1 MTSAKLLPFGTSIF
15 TEMTRLAMERAAIN
29 LAQGFPDFDGPPGI
43 LEAAERALRAG
54 HNQYPRSQG
63 HPRLV
68 EAIAAKYL
76 RHYGLELDAMQEVVV
91 FSGATE
97 GLASS
102 MLGLLDPG
110 DEVILFEPVYD
121 SYPPCVAMAGAIAR
135 YCTLRPPDFALDVD
149 ALAALFTERTRLVVL
164 NTPHNPT
171 GKVFSRAELA
181 QIAALCERHDVRVL
195 TDEVYEHLTFD
206 GAEHLPIAA
215 MPGMRERVLTLS
227 STGKTYS
234 LTGWKIGWGVGPAPL
249 VAAAQAAHQ
258 FVTFTTASP
267 LQVAMAEALT
277 RYDGDYLLQLR
288 HDYLERRDFLAAA
301 LTRAGFEVR
310 TPRGTYFLL
319 ADYSHL
325 SALDDRA
332 FARELIETVGVAAIP
347 TSVFYPAHPEVSGR
361 LLRFA
366 FCKRLETLQAAAERL
381 RNLRPR

>member
-1 MTSAKLLPFGTSIF
+1 
-15 TEMTRLAMERAAIN
+15 
-29 LAQGFPDFDGPPGI
+29 
-43 LEAAERALRAG
+43 
-54 HNQYPRSQG
+54 
-63 HPRLV
+63 
-68 EAIAAKYL
+68 
-76 RHYGLELDAMQEVVV
+76 
-91 FSGATE
+91 
-97 GLASS
+97 
-102 MLGLLDPG
+102 
-110 DEVILFEPVYD
+110 
-121 SYPPCVAMAGAIAR
+121 
-135 YCTLRPPDFALDVD
+135 
-149 ALAALFTERTRLVVL
+149 
-164 NTPHNPT
+164 
-171 GKVFSRAELA
+171 
-181 QIAALCERHDVRVL
+181 
-195 TDEVYEHLTFD
+195 LTFD

-310 TPRGTYFLL
+310 PPRGTYFLL
-319 ADYSHL
+319 ADYSRL

-381 RNLRPR
+381 RSLRPR